1 MKISISPTSKELG
14 IRAAAYSAEILNQC
28 IRERGKARLLLSTG
42 KSQFDTL
49 EALVKQDVDWSK
61 VEMFHLDEYIGI
73 SEEHPASFR
82 KYLKERFISKVN
94 LGKAYLIDGD
104 GDIYKTLYRLTEA
117 IRQEPIDLALI
128 GIGENAHIAFNDPP
142 ADFDT
147 KEAFRV
153 VALDRKCREQQVGEG
168 WFASVE
174 DVPKLAISITVYQI
188 MQSRVIVSSVPYKV
202 KADAIK
208 QMIENEVTNRIP
220 ATILKTHP
228 QFALFLDRESASLI
242 ENSDIAGME
251 KLAPLP

>member
-1 MKISISPTSKELG
+1 MKISISQTSKELG
-14 IRAAAYSAEILNQC
+14 VHAAAYSAEILNRC
-28 IRERGKARLLLSTG
+28 IREKGKCRLLLSTG

-49 EALVKQDVDWSK
+49 EALVKHDVDWSK

-82 KYLKERFISKVN
+82 KYLKERFINKVN
-94 LGKAYLIDGD
+94 LGKAHLIDGN
-104 GDIYKTLYRLTEA
+104 GDIYEAICRLTEA
-117 IRQEPIDLALI
+117 IRQEPLDLALI

-168 WFASVE
+168 WFSTVE
-174 DVPKLAISITVYQI
+174 DVPKLAVSITVYQI
-188 MQSRVIVSSVPYKV
+188 MQSRAIVSCVPFKV
-202 KADAIK
+202 KANAIK
-208 QMIENEVTNRIP
+208 QLIENEVTNRIP

-228 QFALFLDRESASLI
+228 QFTLFLDRESASLI
-242 ENSDIAGME
+242 ENSSIADVE
-251 KLAPLP
+251 KLTP